1 MADIFHPKKFSH
13 YWTAGAAV
21 ILALGS
27 VSAYL
32 ILAQVQGQGSAQNAV
47 VEIAP
52 AKAVTALGRLEPQG
66 EVIKLSVA
74 NAADSRVNQLLVE
87 EGDWVEAEKVIAI
100 LQGLDKKQAEL
111 AESRQNVT
119 IYQARLAQI
128 EAGDAKVA
136 EIAAQQAVIDQLE
149 AQLRTETTER
159 QAAIART
166 QAELRNA
173 EQNYQRYQALHHEGA
188 IETATLDDRRE
199 TFETAQATLNE
210 AEAQLA
216 NTVSTLQ
223 ERIRQEQASLS
234 KLREVRP
241 VDQQVVQAELDHAIA
256 QVNRIKAE
264 LEDYYVR
271 VPIAGQILKINTH
284 VGEQVNTSEGI
295 VELGRTNQMYAIAE
309 VYETDVG
316 LVEAGQRATV
326 ISEHGGFDGEIH
338 GAVDYVGMQ
347 IKKQDVLD
355 ADPAADKDARV
366 VEVKV
371 RIDPED
377 NDKVAGLT
385 NLQVR
390 ITIALE
396 HGEGQS

>member
-216 NTVSTLQ
+216 NTV
-223 ERIRQEQASLS
+223 
-234 KLREVRP
+234 
-241 VDQQVVQAELDHAIA
+241 
-256 QVNRIKAE
+256 
-264 LEDYYVR
+264 
-271 VPIAGQILKINTH
+271 
-284 VGEQVNTSEGI
+284 
-295 VELGRTNQMYAIAE
+295 
-309 VYETDVG
+309 
-316 LVEAGQRATV
+316 
-326 ISEHGGFDGEIH
+326 
-338 GAVDYVGMQ
+338 
-347 IKKQDVLD
+347 
-355 ADPAADKDARV
+355 
-366 VEVKV
+366 
-371 RIDPED
+371 
-377 NDKVAGLT
+377 
-385 NLQVR
+385 
-390 ITIALE
+390 
-396 HGEGQS
+396 